1 MAVTIE
7 NIIQEAK
14 TYNPSSNSEL
24 IERAYRFAEK
34 QHEGQKRDSGESYI
48 SHPLTVSSI
57 LASLQ
62 IDDDTIVAGLL
73 HDLVEDTSVTLDEVE
88 EMFGAQVRRLV
99 DGVTKLSKLEFR
111 NRHEAQ
117 AENLRRMFMAMS
129 SDIRIILIK
138 LADRLHNMRT
148 IRSHR
153 SQLRQKEIAEETLY
167 IYAPLAH
174 RLGIFKIKSELEDL
188 SIQVLEPEAVS
199 QIKEELEEDKE
210 DRDRLI
216 NDHIRQIKEALEEA
230 KIKSEVNGRIKNYYS
245 IYNKMQRQQKE
256 LSEIFDLNAI
266 RIIVDTVRE
275 CYEAL
280 GIIHTMWKPIPGR
293 FKDYIAMPKQNMYQ
307 SIHTTLIDSN
317 GTPFEVQIR
326 TWDMHRIAE
335 YGIAAHWRYKEG
347 KSADADFDKKVEWL
361 RQMLEWQ
368 QDVGDAREFMET
380 VKGDLFNDNIYVFSP
395 NGDVYELPTGSVPLD
410 FAYRVHTQVG
420 HQCVGAKLNHRLV
433 PLETPLSNGD
443 IVEILTAKGRGP
455 SRDWLNICKTQQAKN
470 RIRQWFRKEKR
481 EENIALGSEMLER
494 ELRKLNLDP
503 AVLLKDALPSDIA
516 RRYAC
521 NSMEDLYAGI
531 GDGAIR
537 AETIAGKYRDEYQ
550 KEQPLNIEIKSEETH
565 SNQSASILVDGL
577 NDPMVRL
584 AACCK
589 PMPGESIIGYVTRGR
604 GISVHHKDCP
614 NAKRYFHTEPERI
627 IDVSWGNVSV
637 GSYQVELE
645 AVCTDRDRLLM
656 DILAI
661 MAETKTPVSGAHA
674 AVDRKTKTCSIFIKI
689 EVKSMEQLEYLMQ
702 RVQRIKDVLEVR
714 RLVNRTRKGQEE

>member
-275 CYEAL
+275 CY
-280 GIIHTMWKPIPGR
+280 
-293 FKDYIAMPKQNMYQ
+293 
-307 SIHTTLIDSN
+307 
-317 GTPFEVQIR
+317 
-326 TWDMHRIAE
+326 
-335 YGIAAHWRYKEG
+335 
-347 KSADADFDKKVEWL
+347 
-361 RQMLEWQ
+361 
-368 QDVGDAREFMET
+368 
-380 VKGDLFNDNIYVFSP
+380 
-395 NGDVYELPTGSVPLD
+395 
-410 FAYRVHTQVG
+410 
-420 HQCVGAKLNHRLV
+420 
-433 PLETPLSNGD
+433 
-443 IVEILTAKGRGP
+443 
-455 SRDWLNICKTQQAKN
+455 
-470 RIRQWFRKEKR
+470 
-481 EENIALGSEMLER
+481 
-494 ELRKLNLDP
+494 
-503 AVLLKDALPSDIA
+503 
-516 RRYAC
+516 
-521 NSMEDLYAGI
+521 
-531 GDGAIR
+531 
-537 AETIAGKYRDEYQ
+537 
-550 KEQPLNIEIKSEETH
+550 
-565 SNQSASILVDGL
+565 
-577 NDPMVRL
+577 
-584 AACCK
+584 
-589 PMPGESIIGYVTRGR
+589 
-604 GISVHHKDCP
+604 
-614 NAKRYFHTEPERI
+614 
-627 IDVSWGNVSV
+627 
-637 GSYQVELE
+637 
-645 AVCTDRDRLLM
+645 
-656 DILAI
+656 
-661 MAETKTPVSGAHA
+661 
-674 AVDRKTKTCSIFIKI
+674 
-689 EVKSMEQLEYLMQ
+689 
-702 RVQRIKDVLEVR
+702 
-714 RLVNRTRKGQEE
+714 

>member
-1 MAVTIE
+1 M
-7 NIIQEAK
+7 
-14 TYNPSSNSEL
+14 
-24 IERAYRFAEK
+24 
-34 QHEGQKRDSGESYI
+34 
-48 SHPLTVSSI
+48 
-57 LASLQ
+57 
-62 IDDDTIVAGLL
+62 
-73 HDLVEDTSVTLDEVE
+73 
-88 EMFGAQVRRLV
+88 
-99 DGVTKLSKLEFR
+99 
-111 NRHEAQ
+111 
-117 AENLRRMFMAMS
+117 
-129 SDIRIILIK
+129 
-138 LADRLHNMRT
+138 
-148 IRSHR
+148 
-153 SQLRQKEIAEETLY
+153 
-167 IYAPLAH
+167 
-174 RLGIFKIKSELEDL
+174 
-188 SIQVLEPEAVS
+188 
-199 QIKEELEEDKE
+199 
-210 DRDRLI
+210 
-216 NDHIRQIKEALEEA
+216 
-230 KIKSEVNGRIKNYYS
+230 
-245 IYNKMQRQQKE
+245 
-256 LSEIFDLNAI
+256 
-266 RIIVDTVRE
+266 DTVRE

-503 AVLLKDALPSDIA
+503 AVLLKDGLPSDIA

>member
-1 MAVTIE
+1 MAITIDD
-7 NIIQEAK
+7 IIQKAK
-14 TYNPSSNSEL
+14 TYNTSSNSDL
-24 IERAYRFAEK
+24 IREAYTFAEK
-34 QHEGQKRDSGESYI
+34 QHEGQMRDSGESYI
-48 SHPLTVSSI
+48 SHPLTVAHI

-62 IDDDTIVAGLL
+62 IDDDTIIAGLL
-73 HDLVEDTSVTLDEVE
+73 HDLVEDTAVTLEQVE

-99 DGVTKLSKLEFR
+99 HGVTKLSKLEFR

-148 IRSHR
+148 IHSHR
-153 SQLRQKEIAEETLY
+153 SLLRQKEIAEETLY

-188 SIQVLEPEAVS
+188 SIEVLEPEAVA
-199 QIKEELEEDKE
+199 QIREELEEEKE

-216 NDHIRQIKEALEEA
+216 NRHIDQIKTALEEA
-230 KIKSEVNGRIKNYYS
+230 GIKPEVNGRIKSYYS
-245 IYNKMQRQQKE
+245 IYNKMQRQRKE

-275 CYEAL
+275 CYESL

-395 NGDVYELPTGSVPLD
+395 QGDVYELPRGSIPLD

-433 PLETPLSNGD
+433 PLDTPLNNGD

-455 SRDWLNICKTQQAKN
+455 SRDWLNICRTQQAKN

-481 EENIALGSEMLER
+481 EENIALGTEMLER

-503 AVLLKDALPSDIA
+503 SSILKENLPQDIA
-516 RRYAC
+516 RRYGC
-521 NSMEDLYAGI
+521 NNLEDVFAGI

-537 AETIAGKYRDEYQ
+537 AETIATKYRDEYQ
-550 KEQPLNIEIKSEETH
+550 KEQAPTIEIKAEEIH
-565 SNQSASILVDGL
+565 SNQSTSILVEGL
-577 NDPMVRL
+577 DDPMVRL

-589 PMPGESIIGYVTRGR
+589 PMPGEKIIGYVTRGR
-604 GISVHHKDCP
+604 GISVHHQDCP
-614 NAKRYFHTEPERI
+614 NAKRYFQTEPERI
-627 IDVSWGNVSV
+627 INVSWGNVNV

-645 AVCTDRDRLLM
+645 VVCEDRERLLM

-661 MAETKTPVSGAHA
+661 MAETKTPVNGAHA
-674 AVDRKTKTCSIFIKI
+674 NVDRRNKYCSIFIKI
-689 EVKSMEQLEYLMQ
+689 EVKSMEQLDYLMQ
-702 RVQRIKDVLEVR
+702 RLQRIKDVQEVR
-714 RLVNRTRKGQEE
+714 RLANRNRKGEE